1 MLMERYPSPM
11 LNVERA
17 LQIYGGWARIFRISG
32 ETYDQRFV
40 VARESDP
47 GFWEEYA
54 KALADEQFREAVE
67 EAVAAFREEYPEIR
81 LPKREL
87 RERLAEALVQSG
99 WKPVKSRILKEIRE
113 IKKRK
118 KEEIRWLKES
128 LRKK

>member
-128 LRKK
+128 LKR

>member
-1 MLMERYPSPM
+1 MLMKRYPSPM
-11 LNVERA
+11 LNVKRA

-67 EAVAAFREEYPEIR
+67 EAVAVFREEYPEIR

-99 WKPVKSRILKEIRE
+99 WKPVKSRILKKIRE